1 MAPAWRVPFDA
12 SGRIFGAFVR
22 IWQVRHASLARCYRS
37 FMIDLGTIAGLRENR
52 HERHAFCARL
62 LPVENAAAETA
73 ATDSA

>member
-1 MAPAWRVPFDA
+1 
-12 SGRIFGAFVR
+12 
-22 IWQVRHASLARCYRS
+22 
-37 FMIDLGTIAGLRENR
+37 MIDLGTIAGLRENR